1 MASRT
6 ASLPLKEKDTFETPP
21 LTLASGILCLITRVA
36 SIKSTA

>member
-1 MASRT
+1 MASLT

-21 LTLASGILCLITRVA
+21 LTFAKGIFCLMILVA